1 MLALGYFSEMQ
12 FREFEASTTSDV
24 VYSLHPTSN
33 VVVVWLCWLT
43 NLTIVGSPNSDVIL
57 AVHADLSDLTKNGM
71 LFIHVDIVQFAIDA
85 EITF

>member
-1 MLALGYFSEMQ
+1 MFNSVIIILISLPFGQQSFSS
-12 FREFEASTTSDV
+12 FSSVLSHFECTKS
-24 VYSLHPTSN
+24 
-33 VVVVWLCWLT
+33 
-43 NLTIVGSPNSDVIL
+43 SPNSDVIL